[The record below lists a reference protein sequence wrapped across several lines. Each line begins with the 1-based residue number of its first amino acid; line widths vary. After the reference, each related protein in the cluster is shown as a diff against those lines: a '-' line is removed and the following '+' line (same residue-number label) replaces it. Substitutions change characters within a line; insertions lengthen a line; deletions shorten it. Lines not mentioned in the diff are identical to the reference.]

1 MSGILVGP
9 VSPEPV
15 EFEDDDEED
24 EEEDEGLD
32 SLSEA
37 FIRGDDIIIVHR
49 VDCNY
54 TTSNG
59 MSRCDC
65 TPCTLIR
72 GAVA

>member
-1 MSGILVGP
+1 MSGVLVGP

-15 EFEDDDEED
+15 EFEDDED
-24 EEEDEGLD
+24 DDEGLD

-72 GAVA
+72 GAEA